1 MLKKL
6 YMKILLSPAKSL
18 NFKSGLPTEIYSKPC
33 FLKEAN
39 FLNSILKSKNPSEIS
54 ELMHISTSLAELN
67 YERNQEW
74 SSAPNNEKARQAIY
88 AFSGDVYKGID
99 SYTIKNDKIDFMQ
112 NNIRIL
118 SGHYGLLKPLDL
130 IQPHRLEMGTKMSF
144 KNYKNLYEYWKKQ
157 VSSELNKE
165 LYKDESVLNLAS
177 NEYFKVIDSKVIDA
191 PIYSAN
197 FKQYRDGDFKTIA
210 IYSKKARGLMT
221 RFIVDNQIDSIDEIK
236 SFNYD
241 GYIFHEDMSSDKD
254 FVFTR

>member
-1 MLKKL
+1 
-6 YMKILLSPAKSL
+6 MKILLSPAKSL
-18 NFKSGLPTEIYSKPC
+18 NFKSALPTEIHSEPC

-39 FLNSILKSKNPSEIS
+39 LLNSILKSKTPAEIS
-54 ELMHISTSLAELN
+54 ELMHISSSLGELN
-67 YERNQEW
+67 YDRFQEW
-74 SSAPNNEKARQAIY
+74 STEPCKGDARQAIY

-99 SYTIKNDKIDFMQ
+99 SYTIEKDKIDFLQ

-144 KNYKNLYEYWKKQ
+144 KSYKNLYEFWKKQ
-157 VSSELNKE
+157 VSLELNE
-165 LYKDESVLNLAS
+165 QLSENEPVLNLAS
-177 NEYFKVIDSKVIDA
+177 NEYFKVIDSKVIDS

-221 RFIVDNQIDSIDEIK
+221 RFIVDNHIDVIDEIK
-236 SFNYD
+236 LFDYD
-241 GYIFHEDMSSDKD
+241 GYVFHEELSNEKD